1 MLLYEPPPTQADL
14 HFRLFGVPVRVHPFF
29 WAVTALMGLNTR
41 SGTPPSE
48 FITWVGVVFVSILVH
63 EMGHAALQRRFG
75 GHPWIVLHGLGGL
88 AICDDCDRRPS
99 SQILISLAG
108 PAAGF
113 CFAAAVAA
121 VLAMAGR
128 FTGFQ
133 LSLIP
138 VRWTLFDPEYYVASE
153 GTRLGLADNL
163 VWDLLT
169 VNILWG
175 LINLLP
181 VYPLDGGRVMREVCT
196 LRDSRRGVVFS
207 LQISVV
213 TAGAMALYGLFA
225 WQSIFTAMMFGYLAF
240 TSYQTIAAL
249 RTHGY

>member
-29 WAVTALMGLNTR
+29 WVVTALMGLNTTT
-41 SGTPPSE
+41 GTPPSD

-75 GHPWIVLHGLGGL
+75 GRPWIVLHGLGGL

-108 PAAGF
+108 PFAGF
-113 CFAAAVAA
+113 CFAGLVVAA
-121 VLAMAGR
+121 LAAMGR
-128 FTGFQ
+128 LEGFE
-133 LSLIP
+133 LDLIP
-138 VRWTLFDPEYYVASE
+138 VRWELFDLQYAEANMRYGPVD
-153 GTRLGLADNL
+153 RL
-163 VWDLLT
+163 VVDLLY
-169 VNILWG
+169 VNIVWG
-175 LINLLP
+175 LVNLLP
-181 VYPLDGGRVMREVCT
+181 VYPLDGGRVMREICT
-196 LRDSRRGVVFS
+196 LRDARRGIVLS

-240 TSYQTIAAL
+240 TSFQTIAAL
-249 RTHGY
+249 RAHGY